1 MKEKVAS
8 QNHIKSLGGGGGGG
22 RGEGGGTALG
32 AKRLGYS
39 IVKSSGYFRLYVT
52 SR

>member
-8 QNHIKSLGGGGGGG
+8 QNHIKSLGGIGGGG
-22 RGEGGGTALG
+22 GEGGGTALG